1 MNIISILNVKQLN
14 SLLIVSFLL
23 LISSCKDTNKVDCQI
38 GDSAKNISFSD
49 YVDSIKTVS
58 LCEDSIVLGDAKK
71 IVKAQ
76 KCYYV
81 LSQQKDA
88 IVKCEE
94 SGKICA
100 ILRRLGHSKEE
111 YTKILDYSID
121 ETNETLVTLC
131 AGSKLM
137 VYDLSFNLKYV
148 KELSLSCVSVC
159 AFKGNI
165 YCYSDKRQ
173 IVKVADQ
180 GLDVMLKG
188 ETFPAYIY
196 GLSPIFYKAGDKLF
210 AVMEYDNTIYGIEDD
225 ELVPILTYSYPK
237 QIKTIERMRKNDV
250 MVEIDDIIEHS
261 SVSVFNMELQQ
272 DRLAII
278 YSYDMLMRVCVIDIN
293 TKKLLSDGIIIGDYP
308 KWISK
313 HSCLGY
319 AYSKDFEMKYVE
331 EQKKVIRVG
340 DKEEDSN
347 LIIEYYLHF

>member
-49 YVDSIKTVS
+49 YVDSIKTVY

-88 IVKCEE
+88 IIKCEE

-210 AVMEYDNTIYGIEDD
+210 AVMEYDNTIYEIEDG

-250 MVEIDDIIEHS
+250 MVEIEDIIEHS

>member
-49 YVDSIKTVS
+49 YVDSIKTVYF
-58 LCEDSIVLGDAKK
+58 CEDSIVLGDAKK

-88 IVKCEE
+88 IIKCEE
-94 SGKICA
+94 SGKLCA

-210 AVMEYDNTIYGIEDD
+210 AVMEYDNTIYEIEDG

-250 MVEIDDIIEHS
+250 MVEIEDIIEHS

-347 LIIEYYLHF
+347 LIIDYYLHF

>member
-210 AVMEYDNTIYGIEDD
+210 AVMEYDNTIYEIEDD

-319 AYSKDFEMKYVE
+319 AYSKGFEMKYVE
-331 EQKKVIRVG
+331 GQKRVIRVG

>member
-49 YVDSIKTVS
+49 YVDSIKTVYF
-58 LCEDSIVLGDAKK
+58 CEDSIVLGDAKK

-88 IVKCEE
+88 IIKCEE

-165 YCYSDKRQ
+165 YCYSYKRQ

-196 GLSPIFYKAGDKLF
+196 GLSPIFYKVGDKLF
-210 AVMEYDNTIYGIEDD
+210 AVMEYDNTIYEIEDG

-250 MVEIDDIIEHS
+250 MVEIEDIIEHS

>member
-49 YVDSIKTVS
+49 YVDSIKTVYF
-58 LCEDSIVLGDAKK
+58 CEDSIVLGDAKK

-88 IVKCEE
+88 IIKCEE

-196 GLSPIFYKAGDKLF
+196 GLSPIFYKVGDKLF
-210 AVMEYDNTIYGIEDD
+210 AVMEYDNTIYEIEDG

-250 MVEIDDIIEHS
+250 MVEIEDIIEHS

-272 DRLAII
+272 GRLAII

-331 EQKKVIRVG
+331 EQKRVIRVG

>member
-49 YVDSIKTVS
+49 YVDSIKTVYF
-58 LCEDSIVLGDAKK
+58 CEDSIVLGDAKK

-88 IVKCEE
+88 IIKCEE

-210 AVMEYDNTIYGIEDD
+210 AVMEYDNTIYEIEDG

-250 MVEIDDIIEHS
+250 MVEIEDIIEHS

-272 DRLAII
+272 GRLAII

>member
-210 AVMEYDNTIYGIEDD
+210 AVMEYDNTIYEIEDD

-331 EQKKVIRVG
+331 GQKRVIRVG

>member
-1 MNIISILNVKQLN
+1 MNMISILNVKQLN

-88 IVKCEE
+88 IIKCKE
-94 SGKICA
+94 SGEICA
-100 ILRRLGHSKEE
+100 VLRRLGHSKEE

-210 AVMEYDNTIYGIEDD
+210 AVMEYDNTIYEIEDD

>member
-1 MNIISILNVKQLN
+1 MNMISILNVKQLN

-210 AVMEYDNTIYGIEDD
+210 AVMEYDNTIYEIEDD

-261 SVSVFNMELQQ
+261 
-272 DRLAII
+272 
-278 YSYDMLMRVCVIDIN
+278 
-293 TKKLLSDGIIIGDYP
+293 
-308 KWISK
+308 
-313 HSCLGY
+313 
-319 AYSKDFEMKYVE
+319 
-331 EQKKVIRVG
+331 
-340 DKEEDSN
+340 
-347 LIIEYYLHF
+347 

>member
-1 MNIISILNVKQLN
+1 MNNMSKHTFSESILLIISVML
-14 SLLIVSFLL
+14 VSC
-23 LISSCKDTNKVDCQI
+23 SNDTCKVDCQI
-38 GDSAKNISFSD
+38 GDSTDNISFSD

-76 KCYYV
+76 KYYYV
-81 LSQQKDA
+81 LSQQEDA
-88 IVKCEE
+88 IIKCEE
-94 SGKICA
+94 RGEICT

-159 AFKGNI
+159 AFKGDI

-188 ETFPAYIY
+188 EAFPAYIY
-196 GLSPIFYKAGDKLF
+196 GLSPVFYKAGDKLF
-210 AVMEYDNTIYGIEDD
+210 AVMEYDNTIYEIEDG

-250 MVEIDDIIEHS
+250 MLEIEDIIEHS
-261 SVSVFNMELQQ
+261 TVSVFNMELQQ

-278 YSYDMLMRVCVIDIN
+278 YSYDMLMRVCIIDIN
-293 TKKLLSDGIIIGDYP
+293 TKKLLSDGIIIGDFP

-319 AYSKDFEMKYVE
+319 ADSKDFGMKYVE

-340 DKEEDSN
+340 NNKEDSN
-347 LIIEYYLHF
+347 LIVEYYIHF

>member
-23 LISSCKDTNKVDCQI
+23 LISSCKDTNKVDCHI

-88 IVKCEE
+88 IIKCEE

-196 GLSPIFYKAGDKLF
+196 GLSPIFYKAGDKLL
-210 AVMEYDNTIYGIEDD
+210 AVMEYDNTIYEIEDD

-319 AYSKDFEMKYVE
+319 AYIKDFEMKYVE

>member
-49 YVDSIKTVS
+49 YVDSIKTVYF
-58 LCEDSIVLGDAKK
+58 CEDSIVLGDAKK

-88 IVKCEE
+88 IIKCEE

-210 AVMEYDNTIYGIEDD
+210 AVMEYDNTIYEIEDG

-250 MVEIDDIIEHS
+250 MVEIEDIIEHS

>member
-1 MNIISILNVKQLN
+1 
-14 SLLIVSFLL
+14 
-23 LISSCKDTNKVDCQI
+23 
-38 GDSAKNISFSD
+38 
-49 YVDSIKTVS
+49 
-58 LCEDSIVLGDAKK
+58 
-71 IVKAQ
+71 
-76 KCYYV
+76 
-81 LSQQKDA
+81 
-88 IVKCEE
+88 
-94 SGKICA
+94 
-100 ILRRLGHSKEE
+100 
-111 YTKILDYSID
+111 
-121 ETNETLVTLC
+121 
-131 AGSKLM
+131 
-137 VYDLSFNLKYV
+137 
-148 KELSLSCVSVC
+148 
-159 AFKGNI
+159 
-165 YCYSDKRQ
+165 
-173 IVKVADQ
+173 
-180 GLDVMLKG
+180 
-188 ETFPAYIY
+188 
-196 GLSPIFYKAGDKLF
+196 
-210 AVMEYDNTIYGIEDD
+210 MEYDNTIYEIEDD

>member
-49 YVDSIKTVS
+49 YVDSIKTVYF
-58 LCEDSIVLGDAKK
+58 CEDSIVLGDAKK

-88 IVKCEE
+88 IIKCEE

-188 ETFPAYIY
+188 EAFPAYIY

-210 AVMEYDNTIYGIEDD
+210 AVMEYDNTIYEIEDG

-250 MVEIDDIIEHS
+250 MVEIEDIIEHS

>member
-49 YVDSIKTVS
+49 YVDSIKTVYF
-58 LCEDSIVLGDAKK
+58 CEDSIVFGDAKK

-88 IVKCEE
+88 IIKCDE

-121 ETNETLVTLC
+121 ETNEALVTLC

-210 AVMEYDNTIYGIEDD
+210 AVMEYDNTIYEIEDG

-250 MVEIDDIIEHS
+250 MVEIEDIIEHS

-272 DRLAII
+272 DRLVII

>member
-1 MNIISILNVKQLN
+1 MNMISILNVKQLN

-88 IVKCEE
+88 IIKCEE

-210 AVMEYDNTIYGIEDD
+210 AVMEYDNTIYEIEDD

-331 EQKKVIRVG
+331 GQKRVIRVG

>member
-23 LISSCKDTNKVDCQI
+23 LISSCQDTNKVDCQI

-210 AVMEYDNTIYGIEDD
+210 AVMEYDNTIYEIEDD

-331 EQKKVIRVG
+331 GQKRVIRVG

>member
-1 MNIISILNVKQLN
+1 MNMISILNVKQLN

-88 IVKCEE
+88 IIKCEE

-100 ILRRLGHSKEE
+100 VLRRLGHSKEE

-210 AVMEYDNTIYGIEDD
+210 AVMEYDNTIYEIEDD

>member
-1 MNIISILNVKQLN
+1 MNIISILNVEQLN

-210 AVMEYDNTIYGIEDD
+210 AVMEYDNTIYEIEDD

-331 EQKKVIRVG
+331 GQKRVIRVG

>member
-1 MNIISILNVKQLN
+1 MNMISILNVKQLN

-137 VYDLSFNLKYV
+137 VYDLSFNLRYV

-210 AVMEYDNTIYGIEDD
+210 AVMEYDNTIYEIEDD

-319 AYSKDFEMKYVE
+319 AYSKDFEVKYVE

>member
-210 AVMEYDNTIYGIEDD
+210 AVMEYDNTIYEIEDD

-331 EQKKVIRVG
+331 GQKRGIRVG

>member
-49 YVDSIKTVS
+49 YVDSIKTVYF
-58 LCEDSIVLGDAKK
+58 CEDSIVLGDAKK

-88 IVKCEE
+88 IIKCEE

-196 GLSPIFYKAGDKLF
+196 GLSPIFYKVGDKLF
-210 AVMEYDNTIYGIEDD
+210 AVMEYDNTIYEIEDG

-250 MVEIDDIIEHS
+250 MVEIEDIIEHS

-319 AYSKDFEMKYVE
+319 AYCKDFEMKYVE

>member
-49 YVDSIKTVS
+49 YVDSIKTVYF
-58 LCEDSIVLGDAKK
+58 CEDSIVLGDAKK

-88 IVKCEE
+88 IIKCEE

-210 AVMEYDNTIYGIEDD
+210 AVMEYDNTIYEIEDG

-250 MVEIDDIIEHS
+250 MVEIEDIIEHS

-331 EQKKVIRVG
+331 ERKKVIRVG

>member
-1 MNIISILNVKQLN
+1 M
-14 SLLIVSFLL
+14 
-23 LISSCKDTNKVDCQI
+23 
-38 GDSAKNISFSD
+38 
-49 YVDSIKTVS
+49 
-58 LCEDSIVLGDAKK
+58 
-71 IVKAQ
+71 
-76 KCYYV
+76 

-88 IVKCEE
+88 IIKCEE

-111 YTKILDYSID
+111 DTKILDYSID

-196 GLSPIFYKAGDKLF
+196 GLSPIFYKVGDKLF
-210 AVMEYDNTIYGIEDD
+210 AVMEYDNTIYEIEDG

-250 MVEIDDIIEHS
+250 MVEIEDIIEHS